1 MAIQK
6 VLIQEPR
13 LSSPQA
19 AGPSAGKRV
28 SGGSPRQVLN
38 DFLRAQAINTS
49 QHIIGLRPFRLDE
62 FGTRATSP
70 SAPQVQAV
78 NQLIEKLGVRLK
90 MLGQQLGQSSHISAA
105 SPTSQH
111 LNSLLSQKDQAI
123 RLAKFIEKVWNFY
136 FELFGQR
143 QSQVAR
149 WLLSA
154 DRIALDCY
162 QAAYTG
168 LGAARSIPSPPPFV
182 YMATG
187 FTPSTFRRGVRLSRL
202 GKLAN
207 PFPIIELPYHRLMNP
222 WTLGAIHH
230 EVSHN
235 IQSDLGLWE
244 EVPRRI
250 HERLR
255 QAGMPQAVT
264 QTWVR
269 WHKETWADLNGLLLG
284 GPAVVASLLDVVART
299 PRLTTGYDPAGVH
312 PTPYLRV
319 FISLELLRRMGFP
332 QAAEHYRQVWN
343 RLYPKPWSSRI
354 PRPMLETFDRA
365 NQLVVD
371 TICYQPYPQ
380 LGGKRLADVSSFKPA
395 HQEMVAEAGGR
406 LAAGTD
412 PGIIPARFLVG
423 AARWALDNDLAPPRQ
438 ITLNFYQA
446 LGNR

>member
-1 MAIQK
+1 MAVQK

-13 LSSPQA
+13 PKSPQA
-19 AGPSAGKRV
+19 AGMRV
-28 SGGSPRQVLN
+28 SGDSPRQVLN
-38 DFLRAQAINTS
+38 DFLRAQAINTN
-49 QHIIGLRPFRLDE
+49 QHIIGLRPFRQDE
-62 FGTRATSP
+62 FGTKAASP
-70 SAPQVQAV
+70 SAPQVQAA
-78 NQLIEKLGVRLK
+78 NQLIERLSTHLNS
-90 MLGQQLGQSSHISAA
+90 LGQQLGQSSRLSAA

-111 LNSLLSQKDQAI
+111 LNGLLSQKDQAI
-123 RLAKFIEKVWNFY
+123 KLAKFIEKVWSFY

-235 IQSDLGLWE
+235 IQNDLGLWE

-250 HERLR
+250 QERLR
-255 QAGMPQAVT
+255 HAGLPQAIT

-284 GPAVVASLLDVVART
+284 GPAVVASLLGVVART
-299 PRLTTGYDPAGVH
+299 PRLTLGYDPAGVH

-319 FISLELLRRMGFP
+319 FISLELLRRMGFT
-332 QAAEHYRQVWN
+332 QAADHYRQVWSH
-343 RLYPKPWSSRI
+343 LYPKPWSSRI
-354 PRPMLETFDRA
+354 PRPMLENFDRA

-371 TICYQPYPQ
+371 TICFQPYPQ

-395 HQEMVAEAGGR
+395 HQEMVAEAGKR
-406 LAAGTD
+406 LATGTD

-423 AARWALDNDLAPPRQ
+423 AARWALDKNLALPRQ